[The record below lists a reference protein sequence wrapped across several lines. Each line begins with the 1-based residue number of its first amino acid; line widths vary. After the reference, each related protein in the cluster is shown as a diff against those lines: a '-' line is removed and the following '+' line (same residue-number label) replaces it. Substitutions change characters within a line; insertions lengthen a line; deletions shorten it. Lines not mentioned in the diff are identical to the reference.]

1 MSFKNRRNPLFLSY
15 PKVCKFRTR
24 IRGQLYLF
32 EGLKS
37 KVTKYLPK
45 QQVDYVQAAYVLAR
59 DAHDGQTRSSGDPY
73 ITHPVA
79 VAGILAD
86 MHLDYETLMAALLH
100 DVIEDTHYSKE
111 DLALAFGDVVAEL
124 VEGVSK
130 LDKLQ
135 FSSKQ
140 EAQAEN
146 FRKMLMAMVKDI
158 RVILIKLA
166 DRTHNMRTLGSLRPD
181 KRRRI
186 ALETLEI
193 YAPLAHRLGIH
204 DIKNEL
210 EDLGFQAMYPMRH
223 RALRSAVNQARGNR
237 REVIEKT
244 ESELIEKIA
253 GHGVV
258 GRVVGREKHLYSIY
272 KKMRNKELSFH
283 EVMDIYGFRIIVT
296 SIDNCY
302 RILGA
307 IHSLYKPIENRFK
320 DYIAIPRSNGYQSL
334 HTSLK
339 GPHGIPVE
347 VQIRTED
354 MDHMAD
360 KGVAAHWLY
369 KEDDDKDNAAQLRA
383 DKWMQSLL
391 ELQQR
396 ASTSVEFIETV
407 KTDLFPDEIYVFT
420 PKGKIVE
427 LPMGATAVDF
437 AYAVH
442 SDVGNQCVGAR
453 VERRNFSLSKPL
465 DNGQSVEIITSPR
478 AKPNANWLN
487 FVVSARARTN
497 IRHYLKRQQ
506 SKDALNMG
514 NRLLRHALGTVK
526 LDEIPTQEI
535 ARVVEETKH
544 ESFDELLCNI
554 GMGNELSA
562 IVARRLVGEHENLSD
577 KKQHVAIRG
586 TEGLLVHFSRCCHP
600 IPDDEVVAILSP
612 GRGIVIH
619 QTGCTNIRKLSKE
632 EPQRVLPMEWDEDPQ
647 GDFKASLRL
656 ELYNHQGT
664 LAALTSTIASSNSSI
679 INLQTEEREAS
690 LYVIDIEL
698 TTQNRI
704 HLANIMRKIRA
715 MPELH
720 KVSRHSQYKQQ

>member
-1 MSFKNRRNPLFLSY
+1 
-15 PKVCKFRTR
+15 V
-24 IRGQLYLF
+24 YLF
-32 EGLKS
+32 EGLKT
-37 KVTKYLPK
+37 KVSEYLPPE
-45 QQVDYVQAAYVLAR
+45 QVEYIQAAYVLAR

-86 MHLDYETLMAALLH
+86 MNLDYETLMAALLH

-111 DLALAFGDVVAEL
+111 DLSLAFGETVAEL

-146 FRKMLMAMVKDI
+146 FRKMLMAMVQDI

-193 YAPLAHRLGIH
+193 YSPLAHRLGIH

-223 RALRSAVNQARGNR
+223 RALRSAVTQARGNR
-237 REVIEKT
+237 KEIIENT
-244 ESELIEKIA
+244 QSELVQRLDSYKIK
-253 GHGVV
+253 GTVL
-258 GRVVGREKHLYSIY
+258 GREKHLYSIY
-272 KKMRNKELSFH
+272 RKMKSKELSFT
-283 EVMDIYGFRIIVT
+283 EVMDIYAFRVVVDT
-296 SIDNCY
+296 VDNCY
-302 RILGA
+302 RVLGA
-307 IHSLYKPIENRFK
+307 MHGLYKPIENRFK
-320 DYIAIPRSNGYQSL
+320 DYIAIPRTNGYQSL

-347 VQIRTED
+347 VQIRTAE

-369 KEDDDKDNAAQLRA
+369 KKSSDNNTTAQLRA
-383 DKWMQSLL
+383 NQWIQSLI

-396 ASTSVEFIETV
+396 SSTSAEFIESV
-407 KTDLFPDEIYVFT
+407 KSDLFPDEIYVFT
-420 PKGKIVE
+420 PKGTIVE
-427 LPMGATAVDF
+427 LPTGATAVDF

-442 SDVGNQCVGAR
+442 SDVGNTCVGAR
-453 VERRNFSLSKPL
+453 VERRNYSLSKPL
-465 DNGQSVEIITSPR
+465 ENGQVVEIITSPR

-487 FVVSARARTN
+487 FVVSARARSN
-497 IRHYLKRQQ
+497 IRHFLKRQQ
-506 SKDALNMG
+506 SEDAISMG
-514 NRLLRHALGTVK
+514 NRLLRHALGTIK
-526 LDEIPTQEI
+526 LDEINPEEI
-535 ARVVEETKH
+535 ARVVEETKY
-544 ESFDELLCNI
+544 ESFDDLLSNI

-562 IVARRLVGEHENLSD
+562 IVARRLVGENAEIPE
-577 KKQHVAIRG
+577 KKSHVAIRG

-600 IPDDEVVAILSP
+600 IPDDEVVAVLSP

-619 QTGCTNIRKLSKE
+619 QTGCTNIRKLSRE
-632 EPQRVLPMEWDEDPQ
+632 EPQRVLPMEWDDEPQ
-647 GDFKASLRL
+647 GDFKAALRL
-656 ELYNHQGT
+656 ELFNHQGT
-664 LAALTSTIASSNSSI
+664 LAALTSTIASSESSI
-679 INLQTEEREAS
+679 INLQTEERENS
-690 LYVIDIEL
+690 IYVIDIEL
-698 TTQNRI
+698 TTKNRL
-704 HLANIMRKIRA
+704 HLAKIMRKIRS
-715 MPELH
+715 MPELQ
-720 KVSRHSQYKQQ
+720 KVSRHSQYKQK